1 MRVPRIHLPDA
12 EAPGQRL
19 ALPESAFGHLVR
31 VLRLGEG
38 APIEAFNGR
47 GKRFVAVL
55 ADVGKRRADI
65 QLTEALP
72 TLSESP
78 LHTHLGL
85 VMSKGD
91 RMDYAL
97 QKATE
102 LGVSRITPLT
112 SERCDL
118 RLKAERQAKKLQ
130 HWQGVLASACEQ
142 CGRDTVPVL
151 DEVTGLSQ
159 WLDAQE
165 SQLRLVLHTAAQTP
179 EFPVEAPSSV
189 SFLVGPEGGLTDG
202 EVEQAVR
209 NGFQAWQL
217 GSRILRTET
226 APVAMLAILQHR
238 WGDLGVGES

>member
-12 EAPGQRL
+12 EATGQRL
-19 ALPESAFGHLVR
+19 ALPEGAFGHLVR

-47 GKRFVAVL
+47 GQRFAAEL
-55 ADVGKRRADI
+55 ADVGKRRADVH
-65 QLTEALP
+65 LTEALTTQP
-72 TLSESP
+72 ESP

-118 RLKAERQAKKLQ
+118 RLKADRQAKKQQ
-130 HWQGVLASACEQ
+130 HWLGVIASACEQ
-142 CGRDTVPVL
+142 CGRDTLPVL
-151 DEVTGLSQ
+151 DDVTALPD
-159 WLDAQE
+159 WLGEQVSD
-165 SQLRLVLHTAAQTP
+165 LRLVLHTAARPP
-179 EFPVEAPSSV
+179 EFPAEAPASV
-189 SFLVGPEGGLTDG
+189 SFLVGPEGGLADW
-202 EVEQAVR
+202 EVEQATQ

-217 GSRILRTET
+217 GNRILRTET
-226 APVAMLAILQHR
+226 APVTMLAILQHR
-238 WGDLGVGES
+238 WGDLA